1 MRQYPRLKGQAKRM
15 QGSTQK
21 KRGTSMINLI
31 LRDYQKNIISRC
43 RDAFKNNFHRLC
55 CVLPCGAGK
64 TAIFCYLAYLNT
76 LKNPSNHVLIL
87 LHRKEL
93 LKQTEEAFQ
102 TFQINTDRINIA
114 MIQSFKNTLKTG
126 AKSYSLIIIDECHHA
141 TSNSFKAVLSAY
153 SKTALIG
160 FTATPARLDGKPL
173 GAIFDRLIIGVDYSY
188 LIENKYLV
196 DYDYFSPDLNF
207 DFSKWKLKSGDFD
220 TTDNA
225 SHLDRKAI
233 YGDILKHLNISKK
246 TIIYSPT
253 VDYSKKLEM
262 QINEHFKSSVARE
275 FNGKTPQNE
284 RDQII
289 NDFKNGKIKILINV
303 DLIGEGFNVPSC
315 DCVFLLRATQ
325 SLTLYIQ
332 QAGRALRADSNNPN
346 KRASIFDFVGNI
358 YRFGFPDAPRAW
370 SLSSTLKNTH
380 KRETVHDSLI
390 IKTCPQ
396 CLRSFIPSQMFPNR
410 LCPFCNAYIQLN
422 KREVQIQDKKKL
434 VFIKKS
440 QLIQNK
446 KERGRCRSFQ
456 QLKKLGEKRGYKHPA
471 QWAFYVLKNR
481 KQI

>member
-1 MRQYPRLKGQAKRM
+1 MK
-15 QGSTQK
+15 
-21 KRGTSMINLI
+21 LI
-31 LRDYQKNIISRC
+31 LRNYQETIINSC
-43 RDAFKNNFHRLC
+43 RDAFKNGYKKLC

-76 LKNPSNHVLIL
+76 IKKPSNHVLIL

-93 LKQTEEAFQ
+93 LKQTIDAFKS
-102 TFQINTDRINIA
+102 FQINTDHINIA

-126 AKSYSLIIIDECHHA
+126 VKPYSLIIIDECHHA

-173 GAIFDRLIIGVDYSY
+173 GAIFDKLIIGVDYDY
-188 LIENKYLV
+188 LIANNYLV

-220 TTDNA
+220 KTDNA
-225 SHLDRKAI
+225 SHLDKKAI
-233 YGDILKHLNISKK
+233 YGDILKYIDLNKK

-253 VDYSKKLEM
+253 VDYSKKLEA
-262 QINEHFKSSVARE
+262 QINEFFKSSVARE
-275 FNGKTPQNE
+275 FNGTTPQPL
-284 RDQII
+284 RDKII
-289 NDFKNGKIKILINV
+289 DDFKNNRIKILINV

-332 QAGRALRADSNNPN
+332 QAGRALRADPNNPT

-358 YRFGFPDAPRAW
+358 YRFGFPDAPRVW
-370 SLSSTLKNTH
+370 SLSSVIKNTH
-380 KRETVHDSLI
+380 KHETVHDSLI

-396 CLRSFIPSQMFPNR
+396 CLRSFVPSQMLTGR
-410 LCPFCNAYIQLN
+410 LCPYCKTYLPLN
-422 KREVQIQDKKKL
+422 KKEIQIQDKKEL
-434 VFIKKS
+434 ALIKKN
-440 QLIQNK
+440 QLIENRRQ
-446 KERGRCRSFQ
+446 RGRCRTFQ
-456 QLKKLGEKRGYKHPA
+456 QLKKLGEEKGYKHPA
-471 QWAFYVLKNR
+471 QWAYYVLKNR

>member
-1 MRQYPRLKGQAKRM
+1 MKL
-15 QGSTQK
+15 T
-21 KRGTSMINLI
+21 
-31 LRDYQKNIISRC
+31 LRNYQQNIVNNC
-43 RDAFKNNFHRLC
+43 RDAFKNGYKKLC

-76 LKNPSNHVLIL
+76 IKKPDNRVLIL

-93 LKQTEEAFQ
+93 LKQTIDAFKS
-102 TFQINTDRINIA
+102 FQISTDHINIA

-126 AKSYSLIIIDECHHA
+126 VKPYSLIIIDECHHT
-141 TSNSFKAVLSAY
+141 TSNSFKTVLNTY

-173 GAIFDRLIIGVDYSY
+173 GKIFDRLIVGVDYAY
-188 LIENKYLV
+188 LITNNYLV

-207 DFSKWKLKSGDFD
+207 DFSQWKLKSGDFD
-220 TTDNA
+220 TADNS
-225 SHLDRKAI
+225 SHLDKKAI
-233 YGDILKHLNISKK
+233 YGDILKYIDLSKK

-253 VDYSKKLEM
+253 VDYSKKLEA
-262 QINEHFKSSVARE
+262 QINEFFKSSMARE
-275 FNGKTPQNE
+275 FNSMTPPNE
-284 RDQII
+284 RDKII
-289 NDFKNGKIKILINV
+289 DDFKNNRIKILINV

-332 QAGRALRADSNNPN
+332 QAGRALRSDPNNPN

-380 KRETVHDSLI
+380 KHETIHDSLI
-390 IKTCPQ
+390 VKTCPN
-396 CLRSFIPSQMFPNR
+396 CLRSFVPSQMLTGR
-410 LCPFCNAYIQLN
+410 LCPYCGTYLPLN
-422 KREVQIQDKKKL
+422 KKEIQIQDKKEL
-434 VFIKKS
+434 ALIKKN
-440 QLIQNK
+440 QLIENHRQH
-446 KERGRCRSFQ
+446 GRCRTFQ
-456 QLKKLGEKRGYKHPA
+456 QLKKLGEEKGYEHPA
-471 QWAFYVLKNR
+471 QWAYYVLKNR

>member
-1 MRQYPRLKGQAKRM
+1 MK
-15 QGSTQK
+15 
-21 KRGTSMINLI
+21 LI
-31 LRDYQKNIISRC
+31 LRKYQETIVESC
-43 RDAFKNNFHRLC
+43 RDAFKNGFHRLC

-76 LKNPSNHVLIL
+76 LKKPTNRVLIL

-102 TFQINTDRINIA
+102 AFQISTNHINIA

-126 AKSYSLIIIDECHHA
+126 VKTYSLIIIDECHHA
-141 TSNSFKAVLSAY
+141 TSNSFKAVLNAY
-153 SKTALIG
+153 SETALIG

-173 GAIFDRLIIGVDYSY
+173 GEIFDCLIVGVDYSY
-188 LIENKYLV
+188 LTANHYLV

-225 SHLDRKAI
+225 IHLDKKAI
-233 YGDILKHLNISKK
+233 YGDILKYIDPSKK

-253 VDYSKKLEM
+253 VEYSKKLES
-262 QINEHFKSSVARE
+262 QINEHFNAPISAE

-284 RDQII
+284 RDKII
-289 NDFKNGKIKILINV
+289 DDFKNNRIKILINV

-332 QAGRALRADSNNPN
+332 QAGRALRADPQNPT

-358 YRFGFPDAPRAW
+358 YRFGFPDAPRIW
-370 SLSSTLKNTH
+370 SLSSPIKNTH
-380 KRETVHDSLI
+380 KHETVHDSLL
-390 IKTCPQ
+390 IKTCPN
-396 CLRSFIPSQMFPNR
+396 CLRSFMPSQMLTGR
-410 LCPFCNAYIQLN
+410 LCPYCNTYLPLN
-422 KREVQIQDKKKL
+422 TREIAIKDKKEL
-434 VFIKKS
+434 ALIKKS
-440 QLIQNK
+440 QLIENRR
-446 KERGRCRSFQ
+446 ERGRCRTFQ
-456 QLKKLGEKRGYKHPA
+456 QLKKLGEERGYQHPA
-471 QWAFYVLKNR
+471 QWAYYVLNNR
-481 KQI
+481 KKI

>member
-1 MRQYPRLKGQAKRM
+1 
-15 QGSTQK
+15 
-21 KRGTSMINLI
+21 MINLI
-31 LRDYQKNIISRC
+31 LRNYQETIIESC
-43 RDAFKNNFHRLC
+43 RNAFKNGFHRLC

-64 TAIFCYLAYLNT
+64 TAIFCYLSYLNI
-76 LKNPSNHVLIL
+76 LKNPDNKVLIL

-102 TFQINTDRINIA
+102 AFQISTDHINIA
-114 MIQSFKNTLKTG
+114 MIQSFKNTILKTG
-126 AKSYSLIIIDECHHA
+126 AKPYSLIIIDECHHA
-141 TSNSFKAVLSAY
+141 TSNSFKTVLSAY
-153 SKTALIG
+153 PKTALVG

-173 GAIFDRLIIGVDYSY
+173 GEIFDHLIIGVDYSY

-225 SHLDRKAI
+225 LHLDKKAI
-233 YGDILKHLNISKK
+233 YGDILKYIDLLKK

-253 VDYSKKLEM
+253 VEYSKKLEA
-262 QINEHFKSSVARE
+262 QINEHFNAKISAE
-275 FNGKTPQNE
+275 FNGTTPQSE

-289 NDFKNGKIKILINV
+289 DDFKNGKIKILINV

-332 QAGRALRADSNNPN
+332 QAGRALRSDPQNSN

-358 YRFGFPDAPRAW
+358 YRFGFPDAPRVW
-370 SLSSTLKNTH
+370 SLSSALKNTH
-380 KRETVHDSLI
+380 KHETVHDSLI
-390 IKTCPQ
+390 IKTCPN
-396 CLRSFIPSQMFPNR
+396 CLRSFMPSQMLAGR
-410 LCPFCNAYIQLN
+410 LCPFCNTYLPLN
-422 KREVQIQDKKKL
+422 TREITMHEKEL
-434 VFIKKS
+434 ALIKKN
-440 QLIQNK
+440 QLIENRR
-446 KERGRCRSFQ
+446 ERGRCRSFQ
-456 QLKKLGEKRGYKHPA
+456 QLKKLGEERGYKHPA
-471 QWAFYVLKNR
+471 QWAFHVLKNR

>member
-1 MRQYPRLKGQAKRM
+1 MKLTLRNYQEII
-15 QGSTQK
+15 
-21 KRGTSMINLI
+21 IN
-31 LRDYQKNIISRC
+31 NC
-43 RDAFKNNFHRLC
+43 RNAFKNRYKKLC

-76 LKNPSNHVLIL
+76 IKKPSNRVLIL

-93 LKQTEEAFQ
+93 LKQTAEAFQ
-102 TFQINTDRINIA
+102 TFQISTDHINIA

-126 AKSYSLIIIDECHHA
+126 VKPYSLIIIDECHHA
-141 TSNSFKAVLSAY
+141 TSNSFQRVLSAY
-153 SKTALIG
+153 SGVPLIG

-173 GAIFDRLIIGVDYSY
+173 GEIFDCLIVGVDYAY

-220 TTDNA
+220 TADNA
-225 SHLDRKAI
+225 LHLDKKAI
-233 YGDILKHLNISKK
+233 YGNVLKYIDLSKK

-253 VDYSKKLEM
+253 VEYSKKLEA
-262 QINEHFKSSVARE
+262 QINEHFSAPVARE
-275 FNGKTPQNE
+275 FNGTTPQSE

-289 NDFKNGKIKILINV
+289 TDFKNGKIKILINV

-332 QAGRALRADSNNPN
+332 QAGRALRSDPSNSN
-346 KRASIFDFVGNI
+346 KRASIYDFVGNI
-358 YRFGFPDAPRAW
+358 YRFGFPDAPRSW
-370 SLSSTLKNTH
+370 SLSAPIKNTH
-380 KRETVHDSLI
+380 KHETIHDSLI

-396 CLRSFIPSQMFPNR
+396 CLRSFVPSQMLPNR
-410 LCPFCNAYIQLN
+410 LCPFCNAPLPLNVREIQ
-422 KREVQIQDKKKL
+422 VQQKKEL
-434 VFIKKS
+434 ALIKKS
-440 QLIQNK
+440 QLIENR

-456 QLKKLGEKRGYKHPA
+456 QLRKLGEERGYAHPT

>member
-1 MRQYPRLKGQAKRM
+1 MKL
-15 QGSTQK
+15 T
-21 KRGTSMINLI
+21 
-31 LRDYQKNIISRC
+31 LRNYQETIVNNC
-43 RDAFKNNFHRLC
+43 RDAFKNGYKKLC

-76 LKNPSNHVLIL
+76 LKKPTNRVLIL

-102 TFQINTDRINIA
+102 AFQISTDHINIA
-114 MIQSFKNTLKTG
+114 MIQSFRNSLKTG
-126 AKSYSLIIIDECHHA
+126 VKAYSLIIIDECHHA
-141 TSNSFKAVLSAY
+141 TSNSFKTVLDAY

-173 GAIFDRLIIGVDYSY
+173 GEIFDRLIVGVDYSY
-188 LIENKYLV
+188 LVANKYLV

-225 SHLDRKAI
+225 LHLDKKAI
-233 YGDILKHLNISKK
+233 YGDILKYIDINKK

-253 VDYSKKLEM
+253 VDYSKKLEA
-262 QINEHFKSSVARE
+262 QINDFFKSSVAKE
-275 FNGKTPQNE
+275 FNGTTPQPL
-284 RDQII
+284 RDKII
-289 NDFKNGKIKILINV
+289 DDFKNNKIKILINV

-332 QAGRALRADSNNPN
+332 QAGRALRADPNNPN

-358 YRFGFPDAPRAW
+358 YRFGFPDAPRVW
-370 SLSSTLKNTH
+370 SLSNTLKNTH
-380 KRETVHDSLI
+380 KHETVHDSLL
-390 IKTCPQ
+390 IKTCPN
-396 CLRSFIPSQMFPNR
+396 CLRSFMPSQMLPNR
-410 LCPFCNAYIQLN
+410 LCPYCNTYLPLN
-422 KREVQIQDKKKL
+422 TREIKIQDKKELALIHKN
-434 VFIKKS
+434 
-440 QLIQNK
+440 QLIANRR
-446 KERGRCRSFQ
+446 ERGRCRSFQ
-456 QLKKLGEKRGYKHPA
+456 QLKKLGEERGYKHPA

>member
-1 MRQYPRLKGQAKRM
+1 MKL
-15 QGSTQK
+15 T
-21 KRGTSMINLI
+21 
-31 LRDYQKNIISRC
+31 LRNYQQTIVNNC
-43 RDAFKNNFHRLC
+43 RDAFKNGFHRLC

-76 LKNPSNHVLIL
+76 IKKPSNRVLIL

-93 LKQTEEAFQ
+93 LKQTIEAFQ
-102 TFQINTDRINIA
+102 AFQISTDHINIA

-126 AKSYSLIIIDECHHA
+126 VKPYSLIIIDECHHA
-141 TSNSFKAVLSAY
+141 TSNSFKTVLSAY

-173 GAIFDRLIIGVDYSY
+173 GAIFDKLIIGVDYAY
-188 LIENKYLV
+188 LIQNKYLV

-225 SHLDRKAI
+225 LHLDKKAI
-233 YGDILKHLNISKK
+233 YGDILKYLDLSKK

-253 VDYSKKLEM
+253 VDYSKKLEE
-262 QINEHFKSSVARE
+262 QINEHFNVRVSAE
-275 FNGKTPQNE
+275 FNGKTSQPE
-284 RDQII
+284 RDKII
-289 NDFKNGKIKILINV
+289 DDFKNNRIKILINV

-332 QAGRALRADSNNPN
+332 QAGRALRADPNNPN

-358 YRFGFPDAPRAW
+358 YRFGFPDAPRSW
-370 SLSSTLKNTH
+370 SLSSTIKNTH
-380 KRETVHDSLI
+380 KHETIHDSLL
-390 IKTCPQ
+390 IKTCPN
-396 CLRSFIPSQMFPNR
+396 CLRSFVPSQMLTGR
-410 LCPFCNAYIQLN
+410 LCPFCNTPIPLN
-422 KREVQIQDKKKL
+422 IREIRIQDKKEL
-434 VFIKKS
+434 ALIKKN
-440 QLIQNK
+440 QLIENRRQ
-446 KERGRCRSFQ
+446 RGRCRTFQ
-456 QLKKLGEKRGYKHPA
+456 QLKKLGEEKGYAHPA
-471 QWAFYVLKNR
+471 QWAYYVLKNR